1 MQQKKLSIIIPVYN
15 AEKYISQCLQSILK
29 CPEPGIEVVA
39 VDDGSKDA
47 SLSVCKEI
55 AAKDSRVNV
64 FSKENGGVSS
74 ARNFGLD
81 NAHGRYITF
90 CDADD
95 YYEDGAISFLMS
107 ELESADND
115 LIFFPF
121 YLEPMN
127 SPKKVYGVKDIAQP
141 QQVELTYIKDNF
153 WKLLNEG
160 MINSSWNRVF
170 QRERIEKMKLRFR
183 TDMTFSEDGLFN
195 VMYLRDLGDESKILY
210 LAKPLYNYVSN
221 EGQATRKKIK
231 HYFYM
236 MCLAFDNIDE
246 FVGKERKS
254 ETYWKEWISVIK
266 DTLYHQ
272 NYFVKTSDEILLNER
287 TKEMLE
293 KYHPTDIQGKL
304 IMQKLKRG
312 KLEELC
318 RYYKMSYKI
327 KSMVRQFIKGIKR

>member
-1 MQQKKLSIIIPVYN
+1 MQQKELSVIIPVYN
-15 AEKYISQCLQSILK
+15 AEKYIGRCLQSILK
-29 CPEPGIEVVA
+29 CPESKIEVVV

-55 AAKDSRVNV
+55 AAKDSRLNV
-64 FSKENGGVSS
+64 FSKKNGGVSS

-95 YYEDGAISFLMS
+95 YYEDGAISFLIS
-107 ELESADND
+107 ELASVDND

-127 SPKKVYGVKDIAQP
+127 SPKKVYGVKDIAQS

-160 MINSSWNRVF
+160 MINSSWNRIF

-195 VMYLRDLGDESKILY
+195 VMYLCNLNENSKILY
-210 LAKPLYNYVSN
+210 IAKPLYNYVSN
-221 EGQATRKKIK
+221 EGQATRKKVNR
-231 HYFYM
+231 YFYM

-246 FVGKERKS
+246 FIGENRKN
-254 ETYWKEWISVIK
+254 EVYWKEWLSVIK

-272 NYFVKTSDEILLNER
+272 NYAVENANEILSNKR

-293 KYHPTDIQGKL
+293 KYNPKNVQRKL
-304 IMQKLKRG
+304 VVRKIRQG

-318 RYYKMSYKI
+318 RYYKMSYQI
-327 KSMVRQFIKGIKR
+327 KSMLRRMLKGRKR

>member
-1 MQQKKLSIIIPVYN
+1 MQQKELSVIIPVYN
-15 AEKYISQCLQSILK
+15 AEKYIGRCLQSILK
-29 CPEPGIEVVA
+29 CPESKIEVVV

-47 SLSVCKEI
+47 SLLVCKEM
-55 AAKDSRVNV
+55 AAKDSRLNV
-64 FSKENGGVSS
+64 FSKKNGGVSS

-107 ELESADND
+107 KLASVDND

-121 YLEPMN
+121 YLEPMD
-127 SPKKVYGVKDIAQP
+127 SSKKVYGATDFAQS

-160 MINSSWNRVF
+160 MINSSWNRIF

-195 VMYLRDLGDESKILY
+195 VMYLRDLNENSKILY
-210 LAKPLYNYVSN
+210 IAKPLYNYVSN
-221 EGQATRKKIK
+221 EGQATRKKVN

-236 MCLAFDNIDE
+236 MCLAFDNIDK
-246 FVGKERKS
+246 FVGENRKD
-254 ETYWKEWISVIK
+254 EVYWKEWLSVIK

-272 NYFVKTSDEILLNER
+272 NYSVKNADEILANER

-293 KYHPTDIQGKL
+293 KYHPTDVQGKL
-304 IMQKLKRG
+304 IIQKLMRG

-318 RYYKMSYKI
+318 RYYKMSCKI
-327 KSMVRQFIKGIKR
+327 KSTVRQFIKGRKR

>member
-1 MQQKKLSIIIPVYN
+1 MQQKELSIIIPVYN
-15 AEKYISQCLQSILK
+15 AEKYIGRCLQSILK
-29 CPEPGIEVVA
+29 CPEPGIEVVV

-47 SLSVCKEI
+47 SLSVCREI
-55 AAKDSRVNV
+55 ADKDSRLNV

-95 YYEDGAISFLMS
+95 YYEDDAISFLMS
-107 ELESADND
+107 ELLSSQND
-115 LIFFPF
+115 LIFFSF

-127 SPKKVYGVKDIAQP
+127 SSKKVYGATDLAQS

-160 MINSSWNRVF
+160 MINSSWNRIF

-195 VMYLRDLGDESKILY
+195 VMYLRDLNEKSKIQY

-221 EGQATRKKIK
+221 EGQATRKKVN

-236 MCLAFDNIDE
+236 MCLAFDNIDAFIGE
-246 FVGKERKS
+246 NRKDDI
-254 ETYWKEWISVIK
+254 YWNEWISVIK

-272 NYFVKTSDEILLNER
+272 NYIVDNVSEILLNDR
-287 TKEMLE
+287 TKEMLKTYYPASFQNE
-293 KYHPTDIQGKL
+293 LVVWNMKKGKV
-304 IMQKLKRG
+304 MA
-312 KLEELC
+312 LC
-318 RYYKMSYKI
+318 CYYKTNYKI
-327 KSMVRQFIKGIKR
+327 KSVLRRMLKGR

>member
-15 AEKYISQCLQSILK
+15 AEKYVGRCLKSILK
-29 CPEPGIEVVA
+29 CSEPEIEVVV

-47 SLSVCKEI
+47 SLSACKEI

-64 FSKENGGVSS
+64 LSKENGGVSS

-81 NAHGRYITF
+81 NAHGQYITF

-95 YYEDGAISFLMS
+95 YYEDGAISFLMN
-107 ELESADND
+107 ELASPDND

-127 SPKKVYGVKDIAQP
+127 SSKKVYGVSDLAQS

-160 MINSSWNRVF
+160 MINSSWNRIF

-195 VMYLRDLGDESKILY
+195 VMYLRDLDDESKILY
-210 LAKPLYNYVSN
+210 LTKPLYNYVSN
-221 EGQATRKKIK
+221 EGQATRKKVK
-231 HYFYM
+231 RYFYM

-246 FVGKERKS
+246 FVGENRKS
-254 ETYWKEWISVIK
+254 ETYWKEWLSVIK

-272 NYFVKTSDEILLNER
+272 NYIADNANEILSNKR
-287 TKEMLE
+287 TKAMLE
-293 KYHPTDIQGKL
+293 KYRPTDFQGKL
-304 IMQKLKRG
+304 VIKKMIKGQMKS
-312 KLEELC
+312 LC
-318 RYYKMSYKI
+318 HYYKTKRWI
-327 KSMVRQFIKGIKR
+327 RSMLMQILKGR

>member
-1 MQQKKLSIIIPVYN
+1 MQQKELSIIIPVYN
-15 AEKYISQCLQSILK
+15 AEKYISRCLQSILK
-29 CPEPGIEVVA
+29 CPEPEIEVVV

-47 SLSVCKEI
+47 SISICKEI

-64 FSKENGGVSS
+64 FGKENGGVSS

-81 NAHGRYITF
+81 NAYGRYITF

-107 ELESADND
+107 ELTSVDND

-121 YLEPMN
+121 YLEPMD
-127 SPKKVYGVKDIAQP
+127 SSKKVYGATDFAQS
-141 QQVELTYIKDNF
+141 QQVELSYIKDNF

-160 MINSSWNRVF
+160 MINSSWNRIF
-170 QRERIEKMKLRFR
+170 QRERIEKMRLRFR

-195 VMYLRDLGDESKILY
+195 VMYLRDLNENSKILY

-221 EGQATRKKIK
+221 EGQATRKKVK
-231 HYFYM
+231 RYFYM
-236 MCLAFDNIDE
+236 MCLAFDNIDAFIGE
-246 FVGKERKS
+246 NRKD
-254 ETYWKEWISVIK
+254 ETYWKEWLSVIK

-272 NYFVKTSDEILLNER
+272 GYAVENADEIISNKR

-293 KYHPTDIQGKL
+293 NYHPKDVQGKL
-304 IMQKLKRG
+304 VMQKLMRG

-318 RYYKMSYKI
+318 RYYKMSCEI
-327 KSMVRQFIKGIKR
+327 KSTVRQFIKGRKR

>member
-1 MQQKKLSIIIPVYN
+1 MKQKELSIIIPVYN
-15 AEKYISQCLQSILK
+15 AEKYIGRCLQSILN
-29 CPEPGIEVVA
+29 CPETEFEVIV

-47 SLSVCKEI
+47 SLSVCKKI
-55 AAKDSRVNV
+55 ATKDSRVNV
-64 FSKENGGVSS
+64 FGKENGGVSS

-107 ELESADND
+107 ELKSADND

-127 SPKKVYGVKDIAQP
+127 SPKKVYGVKDIAQS
-141 QQVELTYIKDNF
+141 QQVELTYIRDNF

-160 MINSSWNRVF
+160 MINSSWNRIF

-195 VMYLRDLGDESKILY
+195 VMYLRDLNEESKILY
-210 LAKPLYNYVSN
+210 LARPLYNYVSN
-221 EGQATRKKIK
+221 EGQATRKKVK
-231 HYFYM
+231 RYFYM

-246 FVGKERKS
+246 FVGENRKS
-254 ETYWKEWISVIK
+254 ETYWKEWLSVVK

-272 NYFVKTSDEILLNER
+272 NYTVENADEILSNRR
-287 TKEMLE
+287 TKEML
-293 KYHPTDIQGKL
+293 KCYHPADVKSKL
-304 IMQKLKRG
+304 VVRKIMQG

-318 RYYKMSYKI
+318 RYYKMSHQI
-327 KSMVRQFIKGIKR
+327 KSMLRRMLKGRKR

>member
-1 MQQKKLSIIIPVYN
+1 MQQNELSIIIPVYN
-15 AEKYISQCLQSILK
+15 AEKYIGRCLQSILK
-29 CPEPGIEVVA
+29 CPEHEIEVV
-39 VDDGSKDA
+39 VLDDGSKDA

-64 FSKENGGVSS
+64 LSKENGGVSS

-107 ELESADND
+107 ELKSADND

-121 YLEPMN
+121 YLESMN
-127 SPKKVYGVKDIAQP
+127 SSKKVYGATDLAQS

-160 MINSSWNRVF
+160 MINSSWNHIF

-195 VMYLRDLGDESKILY
+195 VMYLRDLNEKSKILY
-210 LAKPLYNYVSN
+210 LTKPLYNYVSN
-221 EGQATRKKIK
+221 EGQATRKKVK
-231 HYFYM
+231 RYFYM

-246 FVGKERKS
+246 FVRENRKS
-254 ETYWKEWISVIK
+254 ETYWKEWLSVVK

-272 NYFVKTSDEILLNER
+272 NYTIENADEILSNRR

-293 KYHPTDIQGKL
+293 CYHPADVKSKL
-304 IMQKLKRG
+304 VVRKIMQG

-318 RYYKMSYKI
+318 RYYKMSHQI
-327 KSMVRQFIKGIKR
+327 KSMLRRMLKGRKR